1 MNFLRRG
8 RLLLA
13 LGLIAGPLAA
23 TAATNLPPALPPV
36 PQPSSPVDIFR
47 TLLAMPPAERKAY
60 LAPRP
65 PETQQRILAKLR
77 EYESLKPDQREL
89 RLRATELRW
98 FLLPLLSAAATNRPA
113 QLAALPESIRQS
125 VADRLRE
132 WDSLPAAAQRELL
145 ENEATLDYF
154 TQLQTG
160 TEEQKQAIRQ
170 SLSPARRE
178 KLEAGIAGWQT
189 LPPQQQEKLLARFS
203 QFFDLTTAEKAKAL
217 HGFSDSERQQMEKTL
232 ARFAKLP
239 KEQREQCVQSFAQFT
254 ALSLE
259 ERQQF
264 LKNADRWKIMPP
276 EERQRWRELVQKVPP
291 LPPLPPDFSPRPPLP
306 TRPASATASTNKS

>member
-1 MNFLRRG
+1 MNSLRRG
-8 RLLLA
+8 WLLLA
-13 LGLIAGPLAA
+13 LGLIAGPRAA
-23 TAATNLPPALPPV
+23 TAATNPPALPPV
-36 PQPSSPVDIFR
+36 PQASAPVEIFR
-47 TLLAMPPAERKAY
+47 TLLALPPAERKAY
-60 LAPRP
+60 LAARP

-113 QLAALPESIRQS
+113 ELAALPESIRQS

-132 WDSLPAAAQRELL
+132 WDRLPAAAQQELL

-170 SLSPARRE
+170 NLSPARRE

-189 LPPQQQEKLLARFS
+189 LPPPQQEKLLARFS
-203 QFFDLTTAEKAKAL
+203 QFFDLTAAERAKAL
-217 HGFSDSERQQMEKTL
+217 HVFSESERQQMEKTL

-264 LKNADRWKIMPP
+264 LKNADRWKLMPP
-276 EERQRWRELVQKVPP
+276 EERQHWREIVQKVPP
-291 LPPLPPDFSPRPPLP
+291 RPPLPPDFAPRPPLP
-306 TRPASATASTNKS
+306 PRPASTTASTNKS